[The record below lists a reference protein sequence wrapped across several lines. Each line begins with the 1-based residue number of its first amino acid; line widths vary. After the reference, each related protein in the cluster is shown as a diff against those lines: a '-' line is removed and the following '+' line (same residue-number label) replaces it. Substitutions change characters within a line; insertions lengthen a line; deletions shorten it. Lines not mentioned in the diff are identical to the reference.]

1 MSSTLLEAQPGR
13 HIAQFHQHPEALAQS
28 AFEFIEGGLRR
39 GNSVVVIATAANAA
53 QFDTRLTQAKFHR
66 HALERSGQLR
76 FVDTSELLAQFMI
89 DGTPDRAKFLTVVRT
104 MLDRARIYGRGTRVF
119 ADMAGGLWQDG
130 NAQTAIQIEDLMNE
144 VGRSLPFALYCGY
157 VMNMQCEESYSGP
170 IEDLGRTHNEI
181 VASDDDERYAA
192 ALDRAGKDL
201 LGISLSELL
210 INAKQNGERRF
221 PLAQRTMLWVKRNL
235 PLSTA
240 QIAERARRYYQEGP

>member
-39 GNSVVVIATAANAA
+39 GNSVVVIATAAHAA
-53 QFDTRLTQAKFHR
+53 HFDAHLTQSKFHR

-76 FVDTSELLAQFMI
+76 FVDTHELLAQFMV
-89 DGTPDRAKFLTVVRT
+89 DGTPDRAQFLTVVRT

-119 ADMAGGLWQDG
+119 ADAAGLLWQDG
-130 NAQTAIQIEDLMNE
+130 KAQAAIQIEDLMNE
-144 VGRSLPFALYCGY
+144 VGRTLPFALYCGY
-157 VMNMQCEESYSGP
+157 VMNIQCEESYSGP
-170 IEDLGRTHNEI
+170 IEDVGRTHNEI
-181 VASDDDERYAA
+181 VASVDDERFAA

-201 LGISLSELL
+201 LGISLSQMLRT
-210 INAKQNGERRF
+210 AKLDAERRL
-221 PLAQRTMLWVKRNL
+221 PSGQRSMLWVKRNL

-240 QIAERARRYYQEGP
+240 QIAERARRYFQEAP